1 VKLTPVASTGSTVA
15 NMRALLIACG
25 AAFTITLI
33 VLALTVTSA
42 PRTPDAGASA
52 LSPAVGGRGSTA
64 QRVERLQAAVR
75 ARPADVDTLVALG
88 SALLQRVRETGD
100 VSDYARAEHAT
111 AGAIAHDPS
120 NAGAFTVRG
129 VLRLARHD
137 FRGAL
142 RDGRRARRL
151 APEAVSPLGVLVDAN
166 VELGRYGA
174 ARDALQRMIDDKP
187 SLGSYARVSYFR
199 ELHGDLAGARQA
211 LALAVSASGE
221 APENVAYVQ
230 TLQGNLELSRGRRG
244 AARQAYRA
252 ALMRAP
258 RYVPARV
265 GLARADAAAGH
276 LGQAIERL
284 RSVVARL
291 PLPEYVVLL
300 GETELA
306 AGRGAAA
313 RRTFDL
319 VHVQQRLLAGAGVN
333 TDVELAIFE
342 ADHGDRKRALALARS
357 AWRRAPSVR
366 SADALGWALTRA
378 GRPRQGVAWGRR
390 ALRLG
395 SRDASF
401 LYHAGMSARAAGE
414 RRLAARL
421 LRRALSADPHF
432 SALRAP
438 QARRALKTL

>member
-1 VKLTPVASTGSTVA
+1 MKLIPVGRPMKSVA
-15 NMRALLIACG
+15 RMRALLIACG
-25 AAFTITLI
+25 TAFTITLI
-33 VLALTVTSA
+33 VLALTVPPA
-42 PRTPDAGASA
+42 PRTPDAGATA
-52 LSPAVGGRGSTA
+52 LSRAAGGRGSTA
-64 QRVERLQAAVR
+64 QRVQRLQAAVR
-75 ARPADVDTLVALG
+75 ARPADADRLVAFG

-100 VSDYARAEHAT
+100 VSYYAQAEHAI

-120 NAGAFTVRG
+120 NAGAFTLRG
-129 VLRLARHD
+129 MLRLARHD

-151 APEAVSPLGVLVDAN
+151 APEVVNSLGVLVDAN
-166 VELGRYGA
+166 GELGRYGA
-174 ARDALQRMIDDKP
+174 ARDALQRMIDAKP

-199 ELHGDLAGARQA
+199 ELHGDLAGAREA
-211 LALAVSASGE
+211 LALALGAGGE
-221 APENVAYVQ
+221 AAENIAYIQ

-252 ALMRAP
+252 ALMRSP

-265 GLARADAAAGH
+265 GLARAEAAAGH
-276 LGQAIERL
+276 LGQSIERL

-300 GETELA
+300 GETELT

-319 VHVQQRLLAGAGVN
+319 VRVQQRLLAGAGVN
-333 TDVELAIFE
+333 TDVELAIFQ
-342 ADHGDRKRALALARS
+342 ADHGDRKRALTLARS

-378 GRPRQGVAWGRR
+378 GRARQGVAWGRR
-390 ALRLG
+390 ALHLG

-421 LRRALSADPHF
+421 LRRALNADPHF
-432 SALRAP
+432 STLRAP
-438 QARRALKTL
+438 KARRALNAL